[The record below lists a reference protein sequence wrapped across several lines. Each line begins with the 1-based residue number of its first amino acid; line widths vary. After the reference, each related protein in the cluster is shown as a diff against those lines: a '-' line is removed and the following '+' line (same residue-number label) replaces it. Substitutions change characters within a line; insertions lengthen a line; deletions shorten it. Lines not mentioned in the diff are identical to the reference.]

1 MTSQGS
7 GDPGH
12 DFLRAIASFAENN
25 SDKPAAANKPIKMGM
40 VDYDYNPT
48 DFLGGINPRIL
59 FDGEATVSEKRYP
72 AMAGYYPLPGARVV
86 LVPIGTTYLIIG
98 SPQTRPLDPKVE
110 VFSGVGSDTWNKPL
124 GARSIRVQVQ
134 GSGGAGG
141 GAPTTVHATELRTSA
156 GSGGAGGGYG
166 ESWFSANTLAD
177 SVTVTVPAG
186 GVGVSG
192 TGGGSG
198 STASFGSYVSAAGGG
213 GGGSLAALTTPQANP
228 GGQASGQAITADLA
242 IPGQGGSSGARLGT
256 NGAIGGQGGSSHLG
270 GGGRGLGIQ
279 TGSNVGVPGGTYGGG
294 GSGGCLGP
302 NLAAVVG
309 GDGGQ
314 GVVIVTTYF

>member
-110 VFSGVGSDTWNKPL
+110 YFTIAGTDTWYKPL
-124 GARSIRVQVQ
+124 GARSVRVQVQ

-141 GAPTTVHATELRTSA
+141 GTVATGVSQTSA
-156 GSGGAGGGYG
+156 GSGGAGGAYG
-166 ESWFSANTLAD
+166 ESWISANTLSD
-177 SVTVTVPAG
+177 TVTVTVPG
-186 GVGVSG
+186 TTVGQVGSVAAS
-192 TGGGSG
+192 SG

-213 GGGSLAALTTPQANP
+213 GGGSLAAAGTTQANP
-228 GGQASGQAITADLA
+228 GGSAFGQAITADLA
-242 IPGQGGSSGARLGT
+242 ISGQGGGSGARLGT
-256 NGAIGGQGGSSHLG
+256 QGALGGMGGNSHLG

-279 TGSNVGVPGGTYGGG
+279 TGTNTGVPGQGYGAG
-294 GSGGCLGP
+294 GSGACAGQ
-302 NLAAVVG
+302 NAVALLG
-309 GDGGQ
+309 GDGAQ
-314 GVVIVTTYF
+314 GIVIVTTYF